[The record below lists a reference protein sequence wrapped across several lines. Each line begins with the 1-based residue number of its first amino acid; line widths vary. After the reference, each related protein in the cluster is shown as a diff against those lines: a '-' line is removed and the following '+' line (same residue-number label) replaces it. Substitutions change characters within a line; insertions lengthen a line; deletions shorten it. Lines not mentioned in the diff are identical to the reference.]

1 MVRFGVRRAQT
12 LGVSTFSLPT
22 QSPHPYPETTT
33 SFPHS
38 SPCHFVLL
46 LGSLFKSSFVKPQ
59 KIIELCGTRLSPNS
73 SEEAPT
79 LKRGIA
85 GASLCAGSKAQC
97 WKPQTPQHRLCWK
110 TDSRALAAGCMTC
123 TSGPLETE
131 KGACNHKSIMEERLS
146 EFQETSVSFTPAGG
160 VTEASQRMMSTCR

>member
-1 MVRFGVRRAQT
+1 MFSFAHSCRSMVRFGVRRAQT

-22 QSPHPYPETTT
+22 QNPHPYPETTT

-46 LGSLFKSSFVKPQ
+46 LRSLFKSSFVKPQ
-59 KIIELCGTRLSPNS
+59 KIIELCGSRLSPNS

-79 LKRGIA
+79 LQRGIT
-85 GASLCAGSKAQC
+85 GASLCAGSRAKC
-97 WKPQTPQHRLCWK
+97 GKPQTPQRSLCCK

-131 KGACNHKSIMEERLS
+131 K
-146 EFQETSVSFTPAGG
+146 
-160 VTEASQRMMSTCR
+160 EAATAKT